1 MVAVRATASRY
12 WGSQS
17 RAVACA
23 ARQCVA
29 PSAAAPHAAFPR
41 AVARPRPTV
50 ETRMAASR
58 GPRVVAERRP
68 SRTAE
73 FPSVPSATAGFPS
86 VPSATAEL
94 PSGPSATAE
103 FPSGPRATAD
113 FLRAELAMAATS
125 APRARP
131 ALSMASA
138 RAVHSRAAP
147 MASAHAVHPRA
158 RPTARAAHSAVR
170 SSGPIAGTIA
180 TSTSAAMASARPSR
194 AAWSAM
200 RRASMFRPA
209 PRGFRGSSSS
219 ARRAA
224 SSGPSPRSARAAWVP
239 ARASMARASMA
250 RHVARASTTRVAR
263 SAAIASMVAR
273 AAGRAPVRRSRHRD
287 VAAGVRGATR
297 DRRRHRRV
305 GPDRSAELPQP
316 AWSVD
321 PVVRPAPV
329 DRHPSTCAHRKP
341 YRLAQ

>member
-1 MVAVRATASRY
+1 
-12 WGSQS
+12 
-17 RAVACA
+17 
-23 ARQCVA
+23 
-29 PSAAAPHAAFPR
+29 
-41 AVARPRPTV
+41 
-50 ETRMAASR
+50 
-58 GPRVVAERRP
+58 
-68 SRTAE
+68 
-73 FPSVPSATAGFPS
+73 
-86 VPSATAEL
+86 
-94 PSGPSATAE
+94 
-103 FPSGPRATAD
+103 
-113 FLRAELAMAATS
+113 MAATS

-131 ALSMASA
+131 ALSMASV

-224 SSGPSPRSARAAWVP
+224 SSGPSPRSARAVWVP
-239 ARASMARASMA
+239 ARGSMARASP
-250 RHVARASTTRVAR
+250 TRVAR

-273 AAGRAPVRRSRHRD
+273 AAGRAPARRSRHRD

-305 GPDRSAELPQP
+305 GPDRSAELPQR

-321 PVVRPAPV
+321 PEVRPAPV

-341 YRLAQ
+341 YRLAL

>member
-1 MVAVRATASRY
+1 
-12 WGSQS
+12 
-17 RAVACA
+17 
-23 ARQCVA
+23 
-29 PSAAAPHAAFPR
+29 
-41 AVARPRPTV
+41 
-50 ETRMAASR
+50 
-58 GPRVVAERRP
+58 
-68 SRTAE
+68 
-73 FPSVPSATAGFPS
+73 
-86 VPSATAEL
+86 
-94 PSGPSATAE
+94 
-103 FPSGPRATAD
+103 
-113 FLRAELAMAATS
+113 MAATS